1 MTKMAVFHAL
11 FVKAQAETNS
21 WILCASWMYIILE
34 NTLKMNHSV
43 MFSHL
48 PESQFA
54 ATDFAAMT
62 IKEQESL
69 ANRSTTFGECFPCE
83 CLALDLLSSL

>member
-1 MTKMAVFHAL
+1 MAVFHAL

-21 WILCASWMYIILE
+21 WICVLLWMYIILE
-34 NTLKMNHSV
+34 NTLKVNHSV

-54 ATDFAAMT
+54 TTDFEAMT

-69 ANRSTTFGECFPCE
+69 ANRSTTFGECFQCK
-83 CLALDLLSSL
+83 CLALDLLS